1 MYDLEDL
8 IKLLFEENRL
18 HLHDKFCFRK
28 KLMKTRYKLVDA
40 TQNLVDMLSEEQRSL
55 FDEMEHLNTDMRYKE
70 YELYFTEG
78 VKFGLSVGTQSI
90 EIFNDPK
97 LTDKTRELLE
107 EFIKLRHSEI
117 SVKQK

>member
-8 IKLLFEENRL
+8 IKLIFEENRL
-18 HLHDKFCFRK
+18 HLHDKFYFRK
-28 KLMKTRYKLVDA
+28 KLMKARYKLADA
-40 TQNLVDMLSEEQRSL
+40 TQKLADTLSEEQRAL
-55 FDEMEHLNTDMRYKE
+55 FDEMEDLHTEMRYKE

-97 LTDKTRELLE
+97 LTDKTREMLE
-107 EFIKLRHSEI
+107 ELHKSRRSL
-117 SVKQK
+117 K